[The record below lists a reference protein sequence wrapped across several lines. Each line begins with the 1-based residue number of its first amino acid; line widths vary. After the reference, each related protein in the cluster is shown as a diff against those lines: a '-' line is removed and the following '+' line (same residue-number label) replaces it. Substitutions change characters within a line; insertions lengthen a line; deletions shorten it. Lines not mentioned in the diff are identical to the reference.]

1 MATPMRRWDTWHP
14 IVAEPAGWTQAE
26 TAERQRRAG
35 QEMTPAERLDWLE
48 EVLDEL
54 LPLLGRARA
63 LPASSVSATL
73 SKTER

>member
-1 MATPMRRWDTWHP
+1 M
-14 IVAEPAGWTQAE
+14 AE
-26 TAERQRRAG
+26 TTERQLRAG

-63 LPASSVSATL
+63 LSASSGSATL
-73 SKTER
+73 PKAER

>member
-1 MATPMRRWDTWHP
+1 MAE
-14 IVAEPAGWTQAE
+14 AAGWTMAE
-26 TAERQRRAG
+26 TTERQRWAG

-63 LPASSVSATL
+63 LPASSGPATL
-73 SKTER
+73 PKAER